1 MTSPTRS
8 EAPAPASVRRTAER
22 KPYTAPKIEEYG
34 TIPALTRSFSAAGKN
49 KDGGSNNIK
58 T

>member
-8 EAPAPASVRRTAER
+8 EAPMPASVRRTAER
-22 KPYTAPKIEEYG
+22 KPYTPPKIEEYG
-34 TIPALTRSFSAAGKN
+34 TIPALTRNVSAAGKA